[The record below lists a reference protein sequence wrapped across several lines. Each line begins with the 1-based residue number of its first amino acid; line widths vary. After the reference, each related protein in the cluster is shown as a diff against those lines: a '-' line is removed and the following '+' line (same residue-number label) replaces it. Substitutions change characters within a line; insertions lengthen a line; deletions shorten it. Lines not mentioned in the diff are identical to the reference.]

1 MFIMGSIWIILV
13 GASFAWN
20 DLNANKEQK
29 ALAFQTAR
37 SFFNQ
42 VLISRSWN
50 AMQGGVY
57 VPVTQDTQPNP
68 YLNDPLRD
76 IEVNENLKLTKVNP
90 SFMTRQIAEIAAKR
104 EGTHFHLTSLRP
116 IRPENGPTPREEESL
131 KAFEKGTQ
139 EIGQIVDDGSKKT
152 FFYMAPLK
160 TEKECLPCHAEHGY
174 NEGDIRGGISV
185 TLPFVPQIPFITLIM
200 GHVVIGLAGL
210 VGIAL
215 FGTKLNE
222 AYELIR
228 SQAVTD
234 DLTGIPNRR
243 SFLDRTRTEF
253 NRSQRNKYA
262 LSVIMIDIDHF
273 KSYNDTYGH
282 ERGDECL
289 KKVALAI
296 QKTLKRP
303 SDFCARYGGEEFIV
317 VLPYTTQEGAL
328 FIAEEIRAAVKN
340 LGIQHE
346 KSSPA
351 GIVSISLGV
360 ATAGNTLSISYEDLI
375 RQSDKALYLAKEK
388 GRNRV
393 EVYTESF

>member
-1 MFIMGSIWIILV
+1 V
-13 GASFAWN
+13 WN

-29 ALAFQTAR
+29 MLAFQTAR

-42 VLISRSWN
+42 VLVSRSWN
-50 AMQGGVY
+50 AMHGGVY
-57 VPVTQDTQPNP
+57 VPVTKDTQPNP
-68 YLNDPLRD
+68 YLKDPLRD

-90 SFMTRQIAEIAAKR
+90 SFMTRQIAEISTKR
-104 EGTHFHLTSLRP
+104 EGIHFHLTSLRP
-116 IRPENGPTPREEESL
+116 IRPENRPTPREKEAL
-131 KAFEKGTQ
+131 QAFEKGTQ
-139 EIGQIVDDGSKKT
+139 EIGQIVHDESKKT

-174 NEGDIRGGISV
+174 KEGDIRGGISV
-185 TLPFVPQIPFITLIM
+185 TLPFVPKIPLMTLII

-210 VGIAL
+210 LGIAL
-215 FGTKLNE
+215 FGTKLNQ

-253 NRSQRNKYA
+253 SRSRRNKYS

-303 SDFCARYGGEEFIV
+303 SDFCARYGGEEFII
-317 VLPYTTQEGAL
+317 VLPYTTQEGAI
-328 FIAEEIRAAVKN
+328 FIAEEMRAAVKN
-340 LGIQHE
+340 LEIEHE

-360 ATAGNTLSISYEDLI
+360 ATADNNLSVSYEDLI

-393 EVYTESF
+393 EVYTESLL